1 MSLVKANGAGD
12 QDTGFYN
19 GVATQSA
26 RFNGQ
31 SEHTTLWRKMGSD
44 PSASRRKAVFS
55 WWMKGDLAPGSPYFW
70 TKGSGGGV
78 ADIFS
83 LLLNGERLQVIEY
96 LADSNTMSVISTRLL
111 RDYSAWYH
119 IVWAFDSTQA
129 TDTNRVQ
136 LFVNGVK
143 QTAFDTSSIPS
154 QNHDHAFGYY
164 QTGNAGSTV
173 ERIGGYQ
180 GTYTDDTGSG
190 GGTGDANSRFNGYMA
205 EWNYVDGLSF
215 FSDTSGTA
223 NSSFNINS
231 FGEFNNGVWIPK
243 AYTGSHGNWG
253 YRLEFKNTSVGS
265 GTSSTVGADTSGN
278 GHHWTST
285 GLVAADCNRTDSPE
299 NNHATL
305 NPLQAV
311 VNDNSTKPTLSDGS
325 LVISTSTA
333 DYQGFSSTM
342 AIPTQGKYA
351 FKVKMN
357 TESSTQTHRFGVGT
371 SISGNG
377 IATGNA
383 GNPSEWHSAYVFAAT
398 VPRFDTKKD
407 GGSVS
412 TGSTLSATS
421 ADDEIE
427 FLVDMDNGTI
437 DTKLNGSAYGT
448 QVTSFPT
455 DKPLFPFGTVYESSS
470 GTSTL
475 TFTFDYTPS
484 DSNYLTLCSAN
495 LPELTISPDQTT
507 RAVDHFGTL
516 TYTSDG
522 NSVDIVSGGNDN
534 NGTAVGGEINFSPDW
549 VWIKRRNAANN
560 HQIFDTNRGTNVLVP
575 NENGAESDYSSY
587 FAFLSSSN
595 GFRLPAASANM
606 NANGGTFV
614 AWNWKANGGTTS
626 SNSNGSITSTVQAN
640 TDAGFSIVTW
650 TGNATLN
657 SSVGHG
663 LNSAPEIYIIK
674 NRDDNSTNWAVPTT
688 LIDGTHDIGY
698 LNLSNGFGATGVT
711 LPTSSIVYLSSAN
724 NQNGSGD
731 DMLMYCFHSVE
742 GFSKFGTYEGNAL
755 TDGAFVYLGF
765 RPAWIMIKDADT
777 SGYNWYMYDN
787 TRLGYNP
794 NSIYSLAN
802 PDPPAAETNFSGDS
816 VDFLSNGFKLR
827 TSAGGRGTNR
837 GVTYIYFAFA
847 ETPFKFANAR

>member
-12 QDTGFYN
+12 QDLGFYN
-19 GVATQSA
+19 GVVTQSL
-26 RFNGQ
+26 RFEDGDSAYMSRTPSGAGNQKTWTWSGWVKKTQ
-31 SEHTTLWRKMGSD
+31 ASTSD
-44 PSASRRKAVFS
+44 IAMFSAN
-55 WWMKGDLAPGSPYFW
+55 
-70 TKGSGGGV
+70 GGG
-78 ADIFS
+78 DTWFLIGFS
-83 LLLNGERLQVIEY
+83 G
-96 LADSNTMSVISTRLL
+96 SNTGIDVDWYNGSTRLARKYSNAVF
-111 RDYSAWYH
+111 RDPSSWYH
-119 IVWAFDSTQA
+119 VVVAVDTTDSTADDRIKVYINSEQI
-129 TDTNRVQ
+129 TSWSVSTN
-136 LFVNGVK
+136 
-143 QTAFDTSSIPS
+143 PS
-154 QNHDHAFGYY
+154 QDSDTYVNSTNLHTIGKNASTSRSTYFDGYL
-164 QTGNAGSTV
+164 
-173 ERIGGYQ
+173 
-180 GTYTDDTGSG
+180 
-190 GGTGDANSRFNGYMA
+190 A
-205 EWNYVDGLSF
+205 EINLVDGSQL
-215 FSDTSGTA
+215 TPT
-223 NSSFNINS
+223 S
-231 FGEFNNGVWIPK
+231 FGQTKNGVWIPK
-243 AYTGSHGNWG
+243 KYTGSYGTNG
-253 YRLEFKNTSVGS
+253 FRLVFIGTGTSTSS
-265 GTSSTVGADTSGN
+265 GTVSSPTNIGDDSSGQN
-278 GHHWTST
+278 NHFAVS
-285 GLVAADCNRTDSPE
+285 GLATTDSNLSDSPE

-311 VNDNSTKPTLSDGS
+311 VNDNSTKPTLSEGN
-325 LVISTSTA
+325 LVMSTTTT

-342 AIPTQGKYA
+342 PIPTEGKYA

-357 TESSTQTHRFGVGT
+357 TESNTQTHRFGVGT
-371 SISGNG
+371 SVSGDGIS
-377 IATGNA
+377 TGTSGGASSWHNA
-383 GNPSEWHSAYVFAAT
+383 VVFLAT
-398 VPRFDTKKD
+398 VPRIDTCKN
-407 GGSVS
+407 GTYSS
-412 TGSTLSATS
+412 GSTLSPATV
-421 ADDEIE
+421 AGDEIE

-437 DTKLNGSAYGT
+437 DTKLNGSAYGSQIT
-448 QVTSFPT
+448 GMPT

-470 GTSTL
+470 GASTL
-475 TFTFDYTPS
+475 TFTFDYTPT
-484 DSNYLTLCSAN
+484 DSNYLTICSAN
-495 LPELTISPDQTT
+495 LPDPTIGPSSSTQ
-507 RAVDHFGTL
+507 AVDHFGTL

-626 SNSNGSITSTVQAN
+626 TNDDGSIQSTVQAN